1 MRHSTDRILTTH
13 AGSLPRPDA
22 LRKAWAKPGTSEAA
36 IDALLKTAVAD
47 VVKAQQAVAVDVPND
62 GEFGKPMRTAADLA
76 AWGTYIFGRL
86 SGFGPTPA
94 GAAAPGRNPPGQ
106 PMRIVGERW
115 EQREFADF
123 YAADFYA
130 QGAGVPSV
138 ASRPSCIGPIAYSG
152 EAAVKRDLADLKA
165 AADAAGIKEA
175 FVTSIAVG
183 SLEMFCR
190 GQNAH
195 YKRDE
200 DFLDAIA
207 KALAVEYRAIIDAGF
222 LLQLDDPG
230 LPDTWDM
237 LDPHPTLEQY
247 KSYALL
253 RIEALNQALAGIPED
268 RVRYHI
274 CWGSWHG
281 PHTADLPLKDIAEVM
296 LRVKAQAFSV
306 EAGNVRHEHEYKIWR
321 DAKLPDGKIL
331 IPGVVSHAT
340 NVVEHPELVADR
352 ILNYA
357 RVAGRENVIAGT
369 DCGLGGR
376 VHPQIAW
383 AKLKALA
390 EGARLASQELWR

>member
-22 LRKAWAKPGTSEAA
+22 LREAWAKPGATTAE
-36 IDALLKTAVAD
+36 IDALLKAAVSD
-47 VVKAQQAVAVDVPND
+47 VVKAQQAVAVDIPND
-62 GEFGKPMRTAADLA
+62 GEFGKPMRDASDLA

-94 GAAAPGRNPPGQ
+94 GAAAPARATPGQ
-106 PMRIVGERW
+106 AMRIVGERW

-123 YAADFYA
+123 YAE
-130 QGAGVPSV
+130 GAGVPST
-138 ASRPSCIGPIAYSG
+138 ASRPACIGPITYSG
-152 EAAVKRDLADLKA
+152 EAAVKRDLADLK

-195 YKRDE
+195 YARAE

-281 PHTADLPLKDIAEVM
+281 PHTADLPLKDIADVM

-352 ILNYA
+352 LLNYA
-357 RVAGRENVIAGT
+357 RIVGRENVIAGT

-376 VHPQIAW
+376 VHPQLAW

>member
-13 AGSLPRPDA
+13 AGSLPRPDG
-22 LRKAWAKPGTSEAA
+22 LREAWAKPQASTAE

-47 VVKAQQAVAVDVPND
+47 VVKAQQTVAVDVPND
-62 GEFGKPMRTAADLA
+62 GEFGKPMRAASDLA

-94 GAAAPGRNPPGQ
+94 GAAAPPRNPAGQ
-106 PMRIVGERW
+106 AMRIVGERW
-115 EQREFADF
+115 EQREFAE
-123 YAADFYA
+123 FYA

-190 GQNAH
+190 GQNVH
-195 YKRDE
+195 YARAE

-207 KALAVEYRAIIDAGF
+207 KALAVEYRAIVDAGF

-281 PHTADLPLKDIAEVM
+281 PHTADLPLKDIADVM

-306 EAGNVRHEHEYKIWR
+306 EAGNVRHEHEYKVWR
-321 DAKLPDGKIL
+321 DVKLPDGKIL

-352 ILNYA
+352 LLAYA
-357 RVAGRENVIAGT
+357 RVVGRENVIAGT

-390 EGARLASQELWR
+390 EGGRLASKELWPVSAH

>member
-1 MRHSTDRILTTH
+1 MKHSTDRILTTH

-22 LRKAWAKPGTSEAA
+22 LREAWAKPGTGEAE
-36 IDALLKTAVAD
+36 IDTLLKSAVAD

-62 GEFGKPMRTAADLA
+62 GEFGKPMRAAADLA

-94 GAAAPGRNPPGQ
+94 GAAAPDRAKPDQ

-123 YAADFYA
+123 YK
-130 QGAGVPSV
+130 QGAGVPTT
-138 ASRPSCIGPIAYSG
+138 ASRPACVAPIAYIG
-152 EAAVKRDLADLKA
+152 EAALKRDLADLKA
-165 AADAAGIKEA
+165 AADTAGIKEA

-195 YKRDE
+195 YSRAE

-207 KALAVEYRAIIDAGF
+207 KALAVEYRAIVDAGF

-237 LDPHPTLEQY
+237 LDPRPTLEQY

-281 PHTADLPLKDIAEVM
+281 PHTADLPLKDIADVM

-357 RVAGRENVIAGT
+357 RVVGRENVIAGT

-390 EGARLASQELWR
+390 EGAQLASKELWR

>member
-1 MRHSTDRILTTH
+1 MQRSTNRILTTH

-22 LRKAWAKPGTSEAA
+22 LREAWSRPGVSDAE
-36 IDALLKTAVAD
+36 IDSLLKRAVAD
-47 VVKAQQAVAVDVPND
+47 IVKEQRDIGLDIPND
-62 GEFGKPMRTAADLA
+62 GEFGKPMRAAADLA

-86 SGFGPTPA
+86 SGFGPSPS
-94 GAAAPGRNPPGQ
+94 GAAAPDRARPGQ

-123 YAADFYA
+123 YAHDAA
-130 QGAGVPSV
+130 IPST
-138 ASRPSCIGPIAYSG
+138 ASRPACIAPIAYSG
-152 EAAVKRDLADLKA
+152 EAALRRDLTALKA
-165 AADAAGIKEA
+165 ATTTSGIEEA

-190 GQNAH
+190 SQNAH
-195 YKRDE
+195 YARAE
-200 DFLDAIA
+200 DFLEGIG
-207 KALAVEYRAIIDAGF
+207 KALAVEYRAIVEAGF

-237 LDPHPTLEQY
+237 LDPHPTLEEY
-247 KSYALL
+247 KRYAML
-253 RIEALNQALAGIPED
+253 RIEALNQALTGIPQD

-281 PHTADLPLKDIAEVM
+281 PHTADLPLKDIVDVM
-296 LRVKAQAFSV
+296 LRVKAQAYSV
-306 EAGNVRHEHEYKIWR
+306 EAGNARHEHEYKIWSSTPLPPG
-321 DAKLPDGKIL
+321 KLL

-352 ILNYA
+352 LVNFA
-357 RVAGRENVIAGT
+357 RIVGRENVIAGT

-376 VHPQIAW
+376 VHPQIAA
-383 AKLKALA
+383 AKLRALC
-390 EGARLASQELWR
+390 EGARLATHQLWR